1 MTDAENGSV
10 ASFGTLRRAHIS
22 RNKVSRTSFYLRV
35 GALGKAISNL
45 AKRFENVTLIV
56 YASICFIFYSV
67 HARMEV
73 LYHMYFQCSDLAP

>member
-35 GALGKAISNL
+35 GALGEAYSKISNVPSVL
-45 AKRFENVTLIV
+45 KLCTNILFELLRYVSFNQRNNVPT
-56 YASICFIFYSV
+56 
-67 HARMEV
+67 
-73 LYHMYFQCSDLAP
+73 